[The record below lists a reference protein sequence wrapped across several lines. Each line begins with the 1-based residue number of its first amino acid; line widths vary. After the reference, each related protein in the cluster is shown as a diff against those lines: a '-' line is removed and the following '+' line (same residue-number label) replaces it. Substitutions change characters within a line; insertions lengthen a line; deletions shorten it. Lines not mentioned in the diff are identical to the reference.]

1 VKKIKRKDFY
11 TTSEVASILH
21 VAVGSVINWVDA
33 GSINA
38 FITPGGHRKIPFKDL
53 IKFLEIH
60 NYEIPAE
67 LVIKKVVYLVDDEKT
82 THSLFASIFENL
94 KGYDLRSY
102 YSGTEALV
110 SLGQDPPNIIIVDI
124 LMPDFDGTKVIKNI
138 KENEKLK
145 GIHIMAISGDP
156 NKKDIAM
163 KAGANVFIA
172 KPFSTTEFIDALNS
186 FNEEDASEQ

>member
-1 VKKIKRKDFY
+1 VKKIRRKEFY

-53 IKFLEIH
+53 IKFLETH

-67 LVIKKVVYLVDDEKT
+67 LVIKKVVYLVDDERA
-82 THSLFASIFENL
+82 THSLFTSIFENL
-94 KGYDLRSY
+94 RGYDLRSF

-110 SLGQDPPNIIIVDI
+110 AIGQEPPKIIIVDI
-124 LMPDFDGTKVIKNI
+124 LMPDFDGNQVIKKI

-145 GIHIMAISGDP
+145 GINIIAISGDP
-156 NKKDIAM
+156 GKKDIAV
-163 KAGANVFIA
+163 KAGANVFLS
-172 KPFSTTEFIDALNS
+172 KPFNTNDFIEALTS
-186 FNEEDASEQ
+186 FNIDENNE